1 MLQQLLGSEL
11 SDAARVVARNDV
23 RLRQALARGDTS
35 RIGGGGRAA
44 AEAEAQTRRRR
55 DVEAEVASRRD
66 VSETTAQIDEVL
78 RLSAERVGG
87 GGQARAAAASA
98 ARLHREDE
106 SLWRDAARHA
116 EESPPPSRSARHAAA
131 VRGGADPGSPVLHPK
146 CFWRDSLSA
155 SEEDEEEI
163 DDDDRFWSDD
173 SGSPRCPIAAT
184 TTRRCPAT
192 TTRCAWRRAGRRGTR
207 GGAAST
213 PTG

>member
-1 MLQQLLGSEL
+1 M
-11 SDAARVVARNDV
+11 
-23 RLRQALARGDTS
+23 
-35 RIGGGGRAA
+35 
-44 AEAEAQTRRRR
+44 
-55 DVEAEVASRRD
+55 EAEVASRRD

-87 GGQARAAAASA
+87 GGQARAAAASV

-106 SLWRDAARHA
+106 SLWRDAARHE

-163 DDDDRFWSDD
+163 DDDERFAERRQRLAALPDSEDD
-173 SGSPRCPIAAT
+173 DEALPGNHDEMCVAT
-184 TTRRCPAT
+184 GGPAWDSWWRREHPDWVKECHNCSCRRC
-192 TTRCAWRRAGRRGTR
+192 RARGVWYM
-207 GGAAST
+207 
-213 PTG
+213 PTHMSPGTERPRSPPKPRDARPWSPVFPHRDEQF